1 MINNKPS
8 AILEKQS
15 YVERLQRKQ
24 FLTIPGN
31 LVAEVTITREV
42 RVRGFPSGRLIQLF
56 RR

>member
-24 FLTIPGN
+24 FGWYNFSVDDENGSTIKQRKILGG
-31 LVAEVTITREV
+31 TK
-42 RVRGFPSGRLIQLF
+42 LF
-56 RR
+56 